1 MQPLTSL
8 TTVPLVAHAH
18 EWNDGQK
25 LSFLLQSLVT
35 KIFSIFHGEAVF
47 NKKLCFVQSAEIMRL
62 TINGTKPLKLWL
74 TKTWPHFV
82 GTNVEWLAIRQAP
95 HNALAKIISR

>member
-1 MQPLTSL
+1 MQLLTSL
-8 TTVPLVAHAH
+8 TTVPLAAHAH

-35 KIFSIFHGEAVF
+35 KIFGVFHGETVF
-47 NKKLCFVQSAEIMRL
+47 DKKLRFVQSAEIMRL

-74 TKTWPHFV
+74 AETRP
-82 GTNVEWLAIRQAP
+82 
-95 HNALAKIISR
+95 